1 MNEIKLKENK
11 RLDQIVY
18 DYYGNLDNF
27 EEILELNKHLIDK
40 VILDIDDVVYLPDIT
55 TGKIVEEKSLW

>member
-27 EEILELNKHLIDK
+27 EEILELNKHLIEK